1 MGSRPKKRLPELF
14 AWSSFPIGRK
24 LRVTRLKMLCSCHVC
39 QLASGASLVFLAHGS
54 GHGLLACRKGLRQ
67 QVWAE
72 GKKDLPKKSAN
83 TVHVMVMTLYGIEK
97 SGVGHWSK
105 TESPNSTTTTS
116 SLCLSWADWGE
127 RSDAA
132 HPIPSFACSSLRCA
146 CQHIMD
152 AKHSPHTVLHHNAM
166 SGACSRP
173 PPVTYSRRKYTHCAD
188 ALKRGGSVTIES
200 VITPASVCTS
210 PSHPPPR

>member
-1 MGSRPKKRLPELF
+1 MYVSWPP
-14 AWSSFPIGRK
+14 
-24 LRVTRLKMLCSCHVC
+24 
-39 QLASGASLVFLAHGS
+39 ASHVFLAHGS
-54 GHGLLACRKGLRQ
+54 GHGLRACRKGLG

-105 TESPNSTTTTS
+105 TESANSTTSTS
-116 SLCLSWADWGE
+116 SLALTWAGGRE

-132 HPIPSFACSSLRCA
+132 HPIPSFACPSARGA

-152 AKHSPHTVLHHNAM
+152 ARHSPHTVLHHNAM
-166 SGACSRP
+166 SGVRGLQQPLLPCLPSIRSRRWRP
-173 PPVTYSRRKYTHCAD
+173 PSPTRAASIPTVPTPSRVEA
-188 ALKRGGSVTIES
+188 A
-200 VITPASVCTS
+200 
-210 PSHPPPR
+210 

>member
-1 MGSRPKKRLPELF
+1 
-14 AWSSFPIGRK
+14 
-24 LRVTRLKMLCSCHVC
+24 MLWSCHVC

-54 GHGLLACRKGLRQ
+54 GHGLVACRKGLG

-105 TESPNSTTTTS
+105 TESANSTTNTS
-116 SLCLSWADWGE
+116 ALGLFWAGGGE

-132 HPIPSFACSSLRCA
+132 HPIPSFACSSLRGA

-152 AKHSPHTVLHHNAM
+152 ARNSPPTVLHHNAM
-166 SGACSRP
+166 SGACSSLCSHARLAHPLKPMAATCHLLAPQASPLCRRPHGWRQRDDRKRHHTCERLHIP
-173 PPVTYSRRKYTHCAD
+173 PP
-188 ALKRGGSVTIES
+188 
-200 VITPASVCTS
+200 
-210 PSHPPPR
+210 PPPR